1 MKISY
6 HGIFGVIDY
15 SKEELG
21 LFNRLREVFSVLDPN
36 RFMVEA
42 YRNHWWD
49 GRDHVIDK
57 NGKFLRGISEL
68 LVREIHKLGGKV
80 EYTPYNQIWMQIN
93 SPYIHLA
100 DELNLK
106 GIDIAEHQRKMTR
119 ELLEHGGGTVEGVTG
134 SGKTEAITLLIRIL
148 LEFTDKVFFLVH
160 RIGLMRNAMDRVV
173 ERCPELENYCGL
185 LGDLER
191 PDPENRI
198 IFSTAQSLSSVL
210 GISKKKKKDTEMIK
224 LFKEAGAIVIDECHR
239 VSGSQYIKLLS
250 KAPEVPI
257 YQFSGTPEVD
267 DPVKDWT
274 IMGVGGPIVCRVTR
288 TEMEKIGF
296 IAEAIACVRDFKRR
310 ADEYSPGKRRRSIDW
325 MPKKE
330 KLTYYVDAWKVDED
344 GTLSKTEVK
353 VDQDK
358 GLEIEDV
365 KDEYYLYPDYGRDML
380 FVEEERNKDIADF
393 VKASIEAGRN
403 PLILCERVA
412 QTYYIRGILRKQK
425 TPWDDGIG
433 IVHGSHD
440 VNERRVIV
448 DKYEKG
454 ETPVL
459 IASSIF
465 DEGEDIQNV
474 GSVVLA
480 SGGASLVKVVQRI
493 GRGVRAKKTS
503 MGNWIPIWFPLDGLT
518 PFSRQHTVSR
528 INYLERSEITI
539 EECITD
545 WNQFFHY
552 LGKKYNR
559 NPNRN
564 D

>member
-15 SKEELG
+15 DKSESN

-42 YRNHWWD
+42 FRNHWWD

-68 LVREIHKLGGKV
+68 IVREIRKLGGKV
-80 EYTPYNQIWMQIN
+80 EYTPYNDIWKHIN
-93 SPYIHLA
+93 SPYVHLS
-100 DELNLK
+100 DELSLK
-106 GIDIAEHQRKMTR
+106 GIDLAEHQRKMTR
-119 ELLEHGGGTVEGVTG
+119 ELLTHGGGTVEGVTG

-160 RIGLMRNAMDRVV
+160 RIGLMRNALDRVV

-210 GISKKKKKDTEMIK
+210 GIGKKKKKDAEMVK
-224 LFKEAGAIVIDECHR
+224 LFKEAGAIIIDECHR
-239 VSGSQYIKLLS
+239 VSGNQYINLLS

-274 IMGVGGPIVCRVTR
+274 IIGVGGPIVCKVSR
-288 TEMEKIGF
+288 TEMESIGF
-296 IAEAIACVRDFKRR
+296 IAEAIACIRDFKRR

-344 GTLSKTEVK
+344 GNLSDTQVK

-358 GLEIEDV
+358 GLDIADD

-393 VKASIEAGRN
+393 IKISVSIGRN

-412 QTYYIRGILRKQK
+412 QTYYLRGLLEKISDIKADQV
-425 TPWDDGIG
+425 G

-440 VNERRVIV
+440 VKQRRAIV
-448 DKYEKG
+448 GEYETGKK
-454 ETPVL
+454 PIL

-493 GRGVRAKKTS
+493 GRGVRAKKAN

-518 PFSRQHTVSR
+518 PFSREHTVSR
-528 INYLERSEITI
+528 IRYLERSEITI
-539 EECITD
+539 EECETD
-545 WNQFFHY
+545 WNSFFRF
-552 LGKKYNR
+552 LNKKYGD

-564 D
+564 T